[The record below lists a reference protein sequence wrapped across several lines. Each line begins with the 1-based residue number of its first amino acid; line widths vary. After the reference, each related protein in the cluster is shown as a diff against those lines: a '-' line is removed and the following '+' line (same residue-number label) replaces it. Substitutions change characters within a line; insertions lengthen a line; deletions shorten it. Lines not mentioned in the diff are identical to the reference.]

1 MFSMRYNKDRVFDK
15 PEDRRRPCEVD
26 GSKAWYHGLVHAD
39 QAILKADAYE
49 GQADA
54 YAACHR
60 EFNVS
65 GKIPMYCDVVV
76 TRKTYAMV
84 EYLDGSVA
92 KVDPEQVH
100 FIDV

>member
-1 MFSMRYNKDRVFDK
+1 MLKFAKGGLIDK

-26 GSKAWYHGLVHAD
+26 GSKAWYHGLVHCD
-39 QAILKADAYE
+39 RAILKADAYE
-49 GQADA
+49 GQGDL

-65 GKIPMYCDVVV
+65 GRIPMYCDVVV
-76 TRKTYAMV
+76 VRQTYAMI
-84 EYLDGSVA
+84 EYLDGSVT

>member
-1 MFSMRYNKDRVFDK
+1 MIFRKGGSIDK

-26 GSKAWYHGLVHAD
+26 GSKAWYHGLIHCDRTMVRV
-39 QAILKADAYE
+39 E
-49 GQADA
+49 GQ
-54 YAACHR
+54 H
-60 EFNVS
+60 
-65 GKIPMYCDVVV
+65 
-76 TRKTYAMV
+76 TRKEYEEFVRAVQLGYVLPACCQMHVERRTYAMI